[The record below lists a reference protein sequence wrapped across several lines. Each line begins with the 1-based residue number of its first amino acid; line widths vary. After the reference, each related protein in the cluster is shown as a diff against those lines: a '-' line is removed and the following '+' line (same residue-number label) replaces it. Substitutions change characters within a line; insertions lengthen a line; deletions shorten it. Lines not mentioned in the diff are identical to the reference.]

1 MPLFRTEGEAPADLH
16 GKGMEDG
23 GVIGIGRIEAAGLIK
38 HFDDIAA
45 VDDISFSVGEAE
57 FFGLLGPNGAGKTT
71 TIRLLTG
78 ILRPDAGDI
87 TIDGIDL
94 LAEPFDAKMRIGA
107 VPEVGNIYVDLSA
120 IENLDLVGR
129 YYGLSKDERRLR
141 SKTLLEALSLSDR
154 SNDPVRKYSK
164 GMRQRVSIACALIHE
179 PPVLFLDEPTEGL
192 DVQSRRVI
200 IDLVKQM
207 NRKGSSVLLTTH
219 NIEEA
224 SRLCERVCI
233 INKGKIIAIS
243 SPERLRMAYQEN
255 LAVEVSFSEKTSCR
269 LLEACTPGEVEEWGD
284 KFKLHTDD
292 PDKTIQKIME
302 VRKEHDLRIVSI
314 QTVGPSLEDVFVK
327 LTGGTE

>member
-1 MPLFRTEGEAPADLH
+1 
-16 GKGMEDG
+16 MEDG

-38 HFDDIAA
+38 HFGDIAA
-45 VDDISFSVGEAE
+45 VDDVSFSVGEAE

-78 ILRPDAGDI
+78 ILRPDAGNI

-107 VPEVGNIYVDLSA
+107 VPEVGNIYADLSA
-120 IENLDLVGR
+120 MENLDLVGR

-141 SKTLLEALSLSDR
+141 SKTLLETLSLWDR
-154 SNDPVRKYSK
+154 RNDLVRKYSK
-164 GMRQRVSIACALIHE
+164 GMKQRVSVACALIHE

-192 DVQSRRVI
+192 DVQSRRI
-200 IDLVKQM
+200 ITDLVKQM
-207 NRKGSSVLLTTH
+207 NRKGSSIILTTH

-233 INKGKIIAIS
+233 INHGKIIAIS
-243 SPERLRMAYQEN
+243 SPEQLRMAYEKN
-255 LAVEVSFSEKTSCR
+255 LAVEVSFNGKIDRS
-269 LLEACTPGEVEEWGD
+269 LLEECAPGKIEEWGD
-284 KFKLHTDD
+284 KFRLLTDD

-302 VRKEHDLRIVSI
+302 VRREHDLRIVSI
-314 QTVGPSLEDVFVK
+314 QTAGPSLEDVFVK
-327 LTGGTE
+327 LTEGTK

>member
-1 MPLFRTEGEAPADLH
+1 
-16 GKGMEDG
+16 MEDG
-23 GVIGIGRIEAAGLIK
+23 GVIQIGGIEAAGLVK
-38 HFDDIAA
+38 HFGDIAA
-45 VDDISFSVGEAE
+45 VDDVSFSVGGAE

-71 TIRLLTG
+71 TIRLMTG
-78 ILRPDAGDI
+78 ILRPDAGNI

-107 VPEVGNIYVDLSA
+107 VPEVGNIYADLSA
-120 IENLDLVGR
+120 MENLDLVGR
-129 YYGLSKDERRLR
+129 SYGLSKEERRLR
-141 SKTLLEALSLSDR
+141 SKTLLETLSLWDR
-154 SNDPVRKYSK
+154 RDDLIRKYSK

-192 DVQSRRVI
+192 DVQSRRII

-207 NRKGSSVLLTTH
+207 NRKGSSVILTTH

-233 INKGKIIAIS
+233 INHGKIITIS
-243 SPERLRMAYQEN
+243 SPEQLRMAYEKN
-255 LAVEVSFSEKTSCR
+255 LAVEVSFNGKIDRC
-269 LLEACTPGEVEEWGD
+269 LLEDCAPGKIEEWGD
-284 KFKLHTDD
+284 KFRLHTDD

-302 VRKEHDLRIVSI
+302 VRREHNLRIVSI

-327 LTGGTE
+327 LTGGIK

>member
-1 MPLFRTEGEAPADLH
+1 
-16 GKGMEDG
+16 MEDG
-23 GVIGIGRIEAAGLIK
+23 GVIGIGRVEAAGLIK
-38 HFDDIAA
+38 RFGEIVA

-78 ILRPDAGDI
+78 ILRPDAGNI

-107 VPEVGNIYVDLSA
+107 VPEVGNIYADLSA
-120 IENLDLVGR
+120 MENLDLVGR
-129 YYGLSKDERRLR
+129 YYGLSKDERRIR
-141 SKTLLEALSLSDR
+141 SKTLLETLSLWDR
-154 SNDPVRKYSK
+154 RNDLVRKYSK
-164 GMRQRVSIACALIHE
+164 GMKQRVSVACALIHE

-192 DVQSRRVI
+192 DVQSRRI
-200 IDLVKQM
+200 ITDLIKQM
-207 NRKGSSVLLTTH
+207 NRKGSSIILTTH

-233 INKGKIIAIS
+233 INHGKIIAIS
-243 SPERLRMAYQEN
+243 SPEQLRMAYEKN
-255 LAVEVSFSEKTSCR
+255 LAVEVSFSGKIDRCT
-269 LLEACTPGEVEEWGD
+269 LEECAPGEIEERGD
-284 KFKLHTDD
+284 KFRLLTDD

-302 VRKEHDLRIVSI
+302 VRREHDLKIVSI

-327 LTGGTE
+327 LTEETK